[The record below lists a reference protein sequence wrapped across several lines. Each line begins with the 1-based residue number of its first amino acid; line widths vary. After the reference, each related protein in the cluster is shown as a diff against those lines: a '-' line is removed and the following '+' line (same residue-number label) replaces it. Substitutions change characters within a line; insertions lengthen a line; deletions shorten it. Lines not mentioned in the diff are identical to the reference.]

1 MASRRK
7 RGSVALRRGLSPD
20 LPLTHNLSCA
30 DEGLC
35 QFGKVRTDVCY
46 RGISERGDALESSG
60 TRTSARGQ
68 QQSFPLSSIRLI
80 EGPESD
86 RNRTPIAGYPEY

>member
-30 DEGLC
+30 YAGLC

-68 QQSFPLSSIRLI
+68 QRSIRLSLAQRQLP
-80 EGPESD
+80 GADP
-86 RNRTPIAGYPEY
+86 Y